1 VAQDAH
7 VSVATVRRTVRRM
20 AQVHAAF
27 PSGVASVRQLAA
39 LGFSERTVYKR
50 CLDGGPWQ
58 RILPGIVLLFTGRP
72 TRDQEV
78 QAALL
83 LCGDGAV
90 VTGMEACRRYDLRRG
105 PKVDKLDRSVTVLI
119 PHERQRRSVGFVEVE
134 RTHRMPET
142 AMRGGVPLAPLPRAC
157 MDAARRL
164 RSAADVTEL
173 LAEPVQRRL
182 CTVSALV
189 SELEAASR
197 RGTARPRAVLN
208 SISAGVRSA
217 AERSANE
224 LWRASGLPAPSW
236 NCKVHTPDGRLLGI
250 ADCWVDDVAMVWE
263 IESTEWHLSPADHDR
278 TVDRA
283 AAFTAAGAVYV
294 ASKPSRITR
303 EPAAVVS
310 MLRAA
315 YEQARARPR
324 PPLIGTPLPPL

>member
-1 VAQDAH
+1 M
-7 VSVATVRRTVRRM
+7 SVTALLRAAELRTT
-20 AQVHAAF
+20 F
-27 PSGVASVRQLAA
+27 PSGVAAVRQLAA
-39 LGFSERTVYKR
+39 LGFSERTIYKR

-78 QAALL
+78 LAALL

-90 VTGMEACRRYDLRRG
+90 VTGLEACRRYDLRRG
-105 PKVDKLDRSVTVLI
+105 PRRERPDRAVQILI

-134 RTHRMPET
+134 RTHRMPE
-142 AMRGGVPLAPLPRAC
+142 AVMKERIPLAPLPRAC

-182 CTVSALV
+182 CTVGALAD
-189 SELEAASR
+189 ELAAASR
-197 RGTARPRAVLN
+197 RGTARPRAVLDA
-208 SISAGVRSA
+208 IGAGIRSA
-217 AERSANE
+217 AERAASD
-224 LWRASGLPAPSW
+224 LWREAGLPDPSW
-236 NCKVHTPDGRLLGI
+236 NCTVSTADGRLLGI

-263 IESTEWHLSPADHDR
+263 IESTEWHLSPSDHER
-278 TVDRA
+278 TVERA

-294 ASKPSRITR
+294 ASKPSKIAR
-303 EPAAVVS
+303 EPVAVVS

-315 YEQARARPR
+315 YQQARARPR
-324 PPLIGTPLPPL
+324 PPLIGTPITTA